1 MQVLQAPC
9 GIEVVVLEGVG
20 VGAVGDDGSRGTLR
34 RRRDPRIGYLSAAE
48 LNKWTGQTIK
58 LLTADTSEP
67 GPGTD
72 MAIALLA
79 MLAQMER
86 IYMLERAAGAR
97 AAKEAHGLPTG
108 RPAKRDHPRRS
119 RPADQRRC
127 DPRTGRRRARRQ
139 PLQAVPRATQ
149 APREDQP
156 RRLMSDPSRIPV
168 GQRHPLLSQRV
179 LPGPQHLATR
189 ATSDGLWS

>member
-48 LNKWTGQTIK
+48 PNKWTGQTIK

-79 MLAQMER
+79 MPAQMER

-97 AAKEAHGLPTG
+97 AAKEVRGLPTG

-119 RPADQRRC
+119 RPAD
-127 DPRTGRRRARRQ
+127 
-139 PLQAVPRATQ
+139 
-149 APREDQP
+149 
-156 RRLMSDPSRIPV
+156 
-168 GQRHPLLSQRV
+168 
-179 LPGPQHLATR
+179 
-189 ATSDGLWS
+189 

>member
-48 LNKWTGQTIK
+48 RNEWTGQTIK

-67 GPGTD
+67 GPGRD

-86 IYMLERAAGAR
+86 VYMLVGVS
-97 AAKEAHGLPTG
+97 
-108 RPAKRDHPRRS
+108 RS
-119 RPADQRRC
+119 RRY
-127 DPRTGRRRARRQ
+127 RALRKH
-139 PLQAVPRATQ
+139 
-149 APREDQP
+149 RE
-156 RRLMSDPSRIPV
+156 S
-168 GQRHPLLSQRV
+168 
-179 LPGPQHLATR
+179 
-189 ATSDGLWS
+189 TSHEG

>member
-48 LNKWTGQTIK
+48 PHKWTGQTIK
-58 LLTADTSEP
+58 SLTADTSEP

-79 MLAQMER
+79 MPAQMER

-119 RPADQRRC
+119 RPAD
-127 DPRTGRRRARRQ
+127 
-139 PLQAVPRATQ
+139 
-149 APREDQP
+149 
-156 RRLMSDPSRIPV
+156 
-168 GQRHPLLSQRV
+168 
-179 LPGPQHLATR
+179 
-189 ATSDGLWS
+189 